1 MIRRGNTMEIYH
13 DASLPAF
20 TYIIAEAMQQNE
32 TSFQKVS
39 CYIVRGMA

>member
-1 MIRRGNTMEIYH
+1 MTQVYQ
-13 DASLPAF
+13 PF